1 MVANVRGGAQPY
13 RTDKVCRNSRPV
25 SKLFFK
31 HSDKENIFTQLQNA
45 MVHVR
50 KSSKEDVRCA
60 IVQLEIGFGLA
71 FPEGDA
77 CDPAGTDRNDD
88 SDDAIKCRI
97 TVCEVINFCAYTGF

>member
-1 MVANVRGGAQPY
+1 MGTNVRGEAQSS

-50 KSSKEDVRCA
+50 KSPDERDHSQKFN
-60 IVQLEIGFGLA
+60 Q
-71 FPEGDA
+71 
-77 CDPAGTDRNDD
+77 
-88 SDDAIKCRI
+88 
-97 TVCEVINFCAYTGF
+97 